1 MAYAPSPFLLR
12 SHRSEMAEDPGR
24 HAVVSDFFDRT
35 AYASILSGSPY
46 IEEGIR
52 AGSETF
58 RPFPQL
64 LQDLFTLFF
73 RDSITLR
80 EYHDIEGP
88 FRFNSALIGD
98 FVSSRPYL
106 GMHGATILN
115 EHLSMLA
122 AVITAEEILSH
133 MSEPEIREK
142 EGMARA
148 EEMLRETELNIELIE
163 DLVLQA
169 GDPGERERL
178 ESLKRSMEDEADRLH
193 QELWDLP
200 GMQSPREAGS
210 GDGGDARGEHE
221 REGPATR
228 ADEAMNRAFE
238 EAARKFA
245 RSSSEMVRWGEEPGA
260 PARLDAAQRLDLA
273 LKIKGSERLRRLLK
287 MVGRFRMAAI
297 SAHNERMR
305 HGVDEIYEIECGD
318 DLSHLI
324 PAELS
329 MLANPLLKRDFFR
342 RYHEQRLLCYHLR
355 HNDPGERGPMV
366 VLVDVSYS
374 MHGEKEL
381 WAKAVALALRE
392 LAWRKKRHCA
402 VIEFGAHDD
411 PLLVLRFPPGVE
423 RVEDVVRMAEFFLG
437 GGTDFVKPM
446 EAALGV
452 LRTRDYREAD
462 VVMIT
467 DGDSPLERSWVEGLK
482 REKKRLGFNH
492 YTVITDVGH
501 STTRYVNMF
510 SDEIIRVSDLTVEG
524 ANSAFSS
531 LPF

>member
-1 MAYAPSPFLLR
+1 
-12 SHRSEMAEDPGR
+12 MAEDPGR
-24 HAVVSDFFDRT
+24 HAVVSDYFDRT
-35 AYASILSGSPY
+35 AYASILADSPY

-52 AGSETF
+52 ASREMF
-58 RPFPQL
+58 RPFPQF

-73 RDSITLR
+73 RNSIILR
-80 EYHDIEGP
+80 EYHEVDSP
-88 FRFNSALIGD
+88 FRFNLALIGD
-98 FVSSRPYL
+98 FRNSEPFL
-106 GMHGATILN
+106 EMHEVTVLN

-122 AVITAEEILSH
+122 AMIAAEEILNH
-133 MSEPEIREK
+133 IGEPEIRDK

-148 EEMLRETELNIELIE
+148 EEMLREAKLNIELIE
-163 DLVLQA
+163 DLLHQA
-169 GDPGERERL
+169 EDPGERERL
-178 ESLKRSMEDEADRLH
+178 TNLREKLEEETIRLQDELQNQH
-193 QELWDLP
+193 DLP
-200 GMQSPREAGS
+200 GTGSPEGRKAGEEGE
-210 GDGGDARGEHE
+210 GDEDSRR
-221 REGPATR
+221 REGSNAN
-228 ADEAMNRAFE
+228 EAMNRAFE
-238 EAARKFA
+238 EAARKFDQ
-245 RSSSEMVRWGEEPGA
+245 SSSEMVHWGTEPGE
-260 PARLDAAQRLDLA
+260 PIRLDATQRLDLA
-273 LKIKGSERLRRLLK
+273 LKMKDSDRLRRFFK

-329 MLANPLLKRDFFR
+329 MLTNPLLKKDFFR
-342 RYHEQRLLCYHLR
+342 RYHERRLLCYHLR

-366 VLVDVSYS
+366 VLVDVSDS
-374 MHGEKEL
+374 MGGEKEL

-402 VIEFGAHDD
+402 VVEFGARDD

-423 RVEDVVRMAEFFLG
+423 RLDDVVRMAEFFLG

-446 EAALGV
+446 EAALAIFQ
-452 LRTRDYREAD
+452 TKDYREAD

-467 DGDSPLERSWVEGLK
+467 DGDCPLERPWVDALK

-492 YTVITDVGH
+492 YTILTDVGH

-510 SDEIIRVSDLTVEG
+510 SDEIIRVSDLTVQG
-524 ANSAFSS
+524 ANSVLMS

>member
-12 SHRSEMAEDPGR
+12 SHRDEMAEDPGR

-35 AYASILSGSPY
+35 AYASILAASPFL
-46 IEEGIR
+46 EEGIR
-52 AGSETF
+52 DMREVF
-58 RPFPQL
+58 RPFPQF

-73 RDSITLR
+73 RDSIIIR
-80 EYHDIEGP
+80 EYHEVESP
-88 FRFNSALIGD
+88 FRFNMALLGD
-98 FVSSRPYL
+98 FRMSKPFLR
-106 GMHGATILN
+106 MHELTVLN

-122 AVITAEEILSH
+122 AMITAEEILSH

-163 DLVLQA
+163 DLLQQA
-169 GDPGERERL
+169 EDPEERERL
-178 ESLKRSMEDEADRLH
+178 ENLKQSMEEEKERLD
-193 QELWDLP
+193 QQLQDLP
-200 GMQSPREAGS
+200 GTESPQEYGTDEGEGS
-210 GDGGDARGEHE
+210 TESE
-221 REGPATR
+221 RDVSGSK
-228 ADEAMNRAFE
+228 ADEAMNQAFE
-238 EAARKFA
+238 EAARKFDQ
-245 RSSSEMVRWGEEPGA
+245 SSTEMVHWGDEPGA
-260 PARLDAAQRLDLA
+260 PTRLDAGQRLDLA
-273 LKIKGSERLRRLLK
+273 LKVKDSDRLRQLLK

-305 HGVDEIYEIECGD
+305 HGVDEFYEIECGD
-318 DLSHLI
+318 DISRLI

-329 MLANPLLKRDFFR
+329 MLTNPLLKKDFFR
-342 RYHEQRLLCYHLR
+342 RYHERRLLCYHLR
-355 HNDPGERGPMV
+355 HNDPGERGPLV
-366 VLVDVSYS
+366 VLIDVSYS
-374 MHGEKEL
+374 MHGDKEL

-411 PLLVLRFPPGVE
+411 PLLILRFPPGVE
-423 RVEDVVRMAEFFLG
+423 RVDDVVRMAEFFLG

-446 EAALGV
+446 EAALGI
-452 LRTRDYREAD
+452 LQTKDYREAD

-467 DGDSPLERSWVEGLK
+467 DGDSPLERPWVDALK

-492 YTVITDVGH
+492 YTIITDVGH
-501 STTRYVNMF
+501 STSRYVNMF
-510 SDEIIRVSDLTVEG
+510 SDEVIRVSDLTVQG
-524 ANSAFSS
+524 ANSVFSS